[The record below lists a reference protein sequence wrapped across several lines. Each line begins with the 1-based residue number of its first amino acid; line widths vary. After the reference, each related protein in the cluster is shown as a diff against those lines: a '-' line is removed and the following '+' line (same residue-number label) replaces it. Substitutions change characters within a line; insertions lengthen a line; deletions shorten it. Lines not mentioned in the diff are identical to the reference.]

1 MKTEWGRTTFLTTK
15 DLKVRIPFRNTDGDL
30 YTLATMP
37 DFTLKFWVENRESTK
52 LTATK
57 VGETL
62 TNCYI
67 DEEDGYLYVNIPK
80 NTFSAGRL
88 CVAFEP
94 TITDGTFLDG
104 TFEPSAGKILDNIR
118 YI

>member
-1 MKTEWGRTTFLTTK
+1 MATEWGITTFLTTK

-37 DFTLKFWVENRESTK
+37 DFTLKFWIENRESTK

-57 VGETL
+57 VGEML

-94 TITDGTFLDG
+94 IITDETFDDG

>member
-1 MKTEWGRTTFLTTK
+1 MKTEWGRTTILTTK

-37 DFTLKFWVENRESTK
+37 DFTLKFWIENRESTK

-57 VGETL
+57 VGEML

-80 NTFSAGRL
+80 TTFSAGRL

-94 TITDGTFLDG
+94 TITDGTFIDG